1 MDSQLHYLIS
11 AMADAQPGQA
21 SHQKICNAA
30 LLCRKITLHHPA
42 LMLRQLPMLGWM
54 LKGRAHLRPGEFR
67 NRNHKLVFEN
77 VFTLLEMLLPLVFE
91 DSQVHAYIPTYIDT
105 GGSGSE

>member
-1 MDSQLHYLIS
+1 
-11 AMADAQPGQA
+11 MADAQPGQA

>member
-1 MDSQLHYLIS
+1 MYIITFCQLDSVVHSLIS

-21 SHQKICNAA
+21 SHQKISNAA
-30 LLCRKITLHHPA
+30 LLCCKLTLHHPA

-77 VFTLLEMLLPLVFE
+77 VFTLLEMLQPLVFQ
-91 DSQVHAYIPTYIDT
+91 DSQVN
-105 GGSGSE
+105 